1 MPNFHFPAIEV
12 VQHRYSSDRLLS
24 SGQWSWDVVDDDVCF
39 AVEYDFIEADDDVFV
54 LLLIM
59 IILMR
64 MMVMFVLLLMMIILM
79 LMMMIFCWTPLG
91 SLHCGPPLSAPP
103 PQDPTKKIFACHHWF
118 IRHKHAHQNLLKNY
132 QKCACFNFIDN
143 TTKTIPNPKCLN
155 FRTVNATNVSAFV
168 MDIKLMLILRSPK
181 VSHLVS

>member
-1 MPNFHFPAIEV
+1 MRCCWWWCLFCSWIWF
-12 VQHRYSSDRLLS
+12 Y
-24 SGQWSWDVVDDDVCF
+24 WSWWWCFCFAVDNDYIDENDGDVCF
-39 AVEYDFIEADDDVFV
+39 AVDDDYVDADDDVFC
-54 LLLIM
+54 
-59 IILMR
+59 R
-64 MMVMFVLLLMMIILM
+64 
-79 LMMMIFCWTPLG
+79 TPLG
-91 SLHCGPPLSAPP
+91 SLHYGPPLSAPP